1 MEENLQTGNQFCTD
15 QKSVNV
21 LIVDDHSLLCD
32 TLCEALNK
40 DSGLSVS
47 SINEVDSAAAQ
58 ILKHGR
64 YDVVLADYDG
74 PGMDGLD
81 GMGKLLKAN
90 GGSVALFSGVV
101 GWHVV
106 ERAIK
111 LGASGFIPKTLP
123 LKTFRHAISFIAEG
137 ERYLPANFMLDQSRQ
152 APRKYGLKPRELS
165 IISLLCEGL
174 QNKEISNMLEI
185 DETIVKMDIKNT
197 CRKMNVRN
205 RTEIVVK
212 AIRESI
218 CE

>member
-1 MEENLQTGNQFCTD
+1 MEKSLQTGSQSNTG
-15 QKSVNV
+15 QKRINV

-32 TLCEALNK
+32 TLSAALNK
-40 DSGLSVS
+40 DTGLAVA
-47 SINEVDSAAAQ
+47 SINDVDSATDQ
-58 ILKHGR
+58 IVKNGR

-81 GMGKLLKAN
+81 GMGKLLDAN

-101 GWHVV
+101 GWPVV

-123 LKTFRHAISFIAEG
+123 LKTLRHAINFIAEG
-137 ERYLPANFMLDQSRQ
+137 ERYLPAEFMMNQSRHD
-152 APRKYGLKPRELS
+152 PRKYGLKPRELS

-174 QNKEISNMLEI
+174 QNKEISNKLEI
-185 DETIVKMDIKNT
+185 DETTVKMDIKNV

-212 AIRESI
+212 AIRESL